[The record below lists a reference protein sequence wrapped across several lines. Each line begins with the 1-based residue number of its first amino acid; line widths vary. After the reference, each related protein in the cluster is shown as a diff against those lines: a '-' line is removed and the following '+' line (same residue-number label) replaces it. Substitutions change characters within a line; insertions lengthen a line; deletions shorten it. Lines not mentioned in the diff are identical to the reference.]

1 VGPLMG
7 RRLAIRS
14 THWGLL
20 GTTAAILVMLNLLGA
35 HWFTRLDMTADK
47 IYTPSESTRQ
57 LLASLDDNLLVRAY
71 FTPDLPPPYNRN
83 RQLLRDLLDEYR
95 ALSRGKVRYE
105 FIDPATLGGEAGGG
119 QQMAEQRMAMMGIPM
134 VQVTDVSSDKL
145 EVKNGFMGLAVLF
158 GDQSE
163 VIPVVQSTQGL
174 EYTLTSKIRK
184 LTGKGRGKVALAEG
198 FGGPAASGEMAQA
211 MQVLR
216 EQYDLTEVDLA
227 SGQDLPPDLAVLMVV
242 DPTEPLSD
250 WALSRIAGYVANGG
264 GLAVF
269 AAGVSADLQTQSAS
283 DLPDP
288 FGGLLKDWGVN
299 VGHNLVGD
307 TRNARITVSQR
318 RGIFTIQNMVDYP
331 YIPVLSDLSRANPVV
346 SGLESVLLPFVSTV
360 KSDPVAGITYTDLI
374 ESSPTSWRSDAPYD
388 IRALLP
394 EGERPAATGRAGP
407 HSVAVAAEG
416 TFPDRF
422 AGTTVTRPGAEGDA
436 GEVQV
441 PAPDAKPGR
450 LLVVGSGDVLRD
462 QYQMGGDNMPFVMNA
477 IDWLARDEGL
487 IALRSRG
494 VTDRPLE
501 AVSDA
506 ARDGIKAANIVGG
519 AALLI
524 LFGLVRWKLR
534 RVRRRRLEEA
544 AL

>member
-14 THWGLL
+14 AHWGILA
-20 GTTAAILVMLNLLGA
+20 TTAAILVLLNLLGGR
-35 HWFTRLDMTADK
+35 WFARLDMTADK
-47 IYTPSESTRQ
+47 IYTPSVSTRT

-71 FTPDLPPPYNRN
+71 FTADLPPPYNRN

-105 FIDPATLGGEAGGG
+105 FIDPASLGGGAGGG
-119 QQMAEQRMAMMGIPM
+119 GEQQMAMMGIPM

-145 EVKNGFMGLAVLF
+145 EVKNGFMGVAVQF
-158 GDQSE
+158 GDKTE

-184 LTGKGRGKVALAEG
+184 LTGKGRGKVALVEG
-198 FGGPAASGEMAQA
+198 FGGPGGSDEMAQA
-211 MQVLR
+211 TQVLA
-216 EQYDLTEVDLA
+216 EQYDLTEVDLGA
-227 SGQDLPPDLAVLMVV
+227 GQDLPAGLAAVLVV

-250 WALSRIAGYVANGG
+250 WARSRIAGFLAGG
-264 GLAVF
+264 GGVGVF
-269 AAGVSADLQTQSAS
+269 AAGVAADLQRQTAS
-283 DLPDP
+283 DLADP

-307 TRNARITVSQR
+307 TRNARITISQR

-331 YIPVLSDLSRANPVV
+331 YIPVLSGLSHTNPVV

-388 IRALLP
+388 IRALVP
-394 EGERPAATGRAGP
+394 EGGRPQVQGRAGP
-407 HSVAVAAEG
+407 HTVALAAEG

-422 AGTTVTRPGAEGDA
+422 AGTTVTRPGAEGDEA
-436 GEVQV
+436 QVQV
-441 PAPDAKPGR
+441 PAPAAKPGR
-450 LLVVGSGDVLRD
+450 LLVVGSGDLFRD

-494 VTDRPLE
+494 VTDRPLA

-506 ARDGIKAANIVGG
+506 AREGIKAVNVVGG
-519 AALLI
+519 AGLLI
-524 LFGLVRWKLR
+524 LFGLVRWKFR
-534 RVRRRRLEEA
+534 RLRRRRLEEA